1 MYDLLMAPGL
11 DKRPNLLQYLDYR
24 AFLADY
30 TQWRRESDPA
40 FSQRTF
46 AKEAGLPASSSSL
59 LPAIIK
65 GRRSLSQNLRVKFA
79 KALNLPEREGLY
91 FDLLVQFNQAK
102 GMTEKNFFFS
112 QLSKFRTSRA
122 HIMSE
127 NQFEFFSKW
136 YYGAVRNFFSME
148 TRERSPVV
156 IANRLFPAVSPEQV
170 EDAIRLLLELDL
182 IKRTANG
189 YTVTD
194 RHISTPK
201 DVQAR
206 AARENLLELTRMSM
220 ELLEKTP
227 PELRQYNALMFTV
240 SAEGFATV
248 KERVRSFLE
257 ELREILDRDQNEDR
271 IYSLTLQ
278 LFPNSRLPELG
289 PASSS
294 PSAALAPKG
303 RRETPQVG
311 AKA

>member
-1 MYDLLMAPGL
+1 MAPGP
-11 DKRPNLLQYLDYR
+11 DKRPNILHYLDYR
-24 AFLADY
+24 AFLSDY
-30 TQWRRESDPA
+30 THWQREVDPA

-79 KALNLPEREGLY
+79 KALSLPEREGQY

-112 QLSKFRTSRA
+112 QLSKFRSSRA
-122 HIMSE
+122 HVMSE

-136 YYGAVRNFFSME
+136 FYGAVRNFFSME
-148 TRERSPVV
+148 TRERNPVA
-156 IANRLFPAVSPEQV
+156 IAERLFPAVTPAQV

-189 YTVTD
+189 YSVTD

-240 SAEGFATV
+240 SSGGFATV
-248 KERVRSFLE
+248 KERIRSFLE

-289 PASSS
+289 AASKTLPTNTKSGAR
-294 PSAALAPKG
+294 PD
-303 RRETPQVG
+303 G
-311 AKA
+311 AKG

>member
-1 MYDLLMAPGL
+1 MYDLLMASGT
-11 DKRPNLLQYLDYR
+11 DKRPHLLQYLDYR
-24 AFLADY
+24 TFLADY
-30 TQWRRESDPA
+30 TQWRREFDPA

-79 KALNLPEREGLY
+79 KALDFPEREGQY

-122 HIMSE
+122 HVLSE

-136 YYGAVRNFFSME
+136 YYGAIRNYFSME
-148 TRERSPVV
+148 TRERNPVA
-156 IANRLFPAVSPEQV
+156 IASRLFPDVTPGQV
-170 EDAIRLLLELDL
+170 EDAIRLLLDLNL

-189 YTVTD
+189 YAVTEK
-194 RHISTPK
+194 HISTPK

-206 AARENLLELTRMSM
+206 AAREHLLELTRMSM
-220 ELLEKTP
+220 ELLAKTP
-227 PELRQYNALMFTV
+227 ADLRQYNALMFTV
-240 SAEGFATV
+240 SADGFATV

-278 LFPNSRLPELG
+278 LFPNSRLHELDAAAM
-289 PASSS
+289 PPTAKS
-294 PSAALAPKG
+294 PGALDRNGGA
-303 RRETPQVG
+303 RE
-311 AKA
+311 

>member
-1 MYDLLMAPGL
+1 MYDLGMATGA
-11 DKRPNLLQYLDYR
+11 DNSPNLLQYLDYR

-30 TQWRRESDPA
+30 TQWRRGTDA
-40 FSQRTF
+40 GFSQRTF

-79 KALNLPEREGLY
+79 KALNLPEREGQY

-122 HIMSE
+122 HVMSE

-136 YYGAVRNFFSME
+136 YYGAVRNYFSME
-148 TRERSPVV
+148 TRERNPVA
-156 IANRLFPAVSPEQV
+156 IAARLFPEVTPAQV

-189 YTVTD
+189 YTVTEK
-194 RHISTPK
+194 HISTPK
-201 DVQAR
+201 DVQAK

-227 PELRQYNALMFTV
+227 AELRQYNALMFTV
-240 SAEGFATV
+240 SSRGFATV

-278 LFPNSRLPELG
+278 LFPNSRLPELDAV
-289 PASSS
+289 ASGANRS
-294 PSAALAPKG
+294 
-303 RRETPQVG
+303 ETRSGG
-311 AKA
+311 AGV